1 MIRISMIAIATA
13 TLALGACQ
21 PQTTVEPTP
30 AVATPESAPT
40 PAPADAATQV
50 DPAASAYLA
59 GADKVFHLLADVKD
73 VAAVEAVK
81 PQVTAIYAEM
91 ATPAAALKAMTPEQR
106 TIAFGSEA
114 VKGGVLDKVG
124 ATLAHHSYNP
134 ETLQAVGA
142 LIDQMPQTE

>member
-1 MIRISMIAIATA
+1 MIRTSIIA
-13 TLALGACQ
+13 LAAITMALSACQ
-21 PQTTVEPTP
+21 PQKPAEPATVEPA
-30 AVATPESAPT
+30 AVRPVAPDT
-40 PAPADAATQV
+40 ASTQAN
-50 DPAASAYLA
+50 PAASAYLA
-59 GADKVFHLLADVKD
+59 GADKVFALLADVKD

-124 ATLAHHSYNP
+124 ATLARHSYNP

-142 LIDQMPQTE
+142 LIDQMPKMD